1 MAMLQGSNCD
11 QICSVVKETGFTVPV
26 GSARGLMVSCNCC
39 LHQYLLFN
47 YLRDWQDSQLI

>member
-26 GSARGLMVSCNCC
+26 GSATQFDGL
-39 LHQYLLFN
+39 LQLLPA
-47 YLRDWQDSQLI
+47 SISPV